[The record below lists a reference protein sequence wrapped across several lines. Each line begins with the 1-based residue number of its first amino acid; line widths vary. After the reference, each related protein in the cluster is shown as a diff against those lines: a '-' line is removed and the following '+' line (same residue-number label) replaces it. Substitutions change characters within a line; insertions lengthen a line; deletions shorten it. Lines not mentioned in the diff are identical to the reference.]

1 MKNKIKKRFIIYFLT
16 FCSIIVLIMS
26 ILGFMA
32 GKINPNGCGVCIFP
46 SLLMPAS
53 LVLAALFTV
62 CLMFLKS
69 FYFLIPLS
77 AILINFQFVIANVS
91 FGGLLNSN
99 KKNSAS
105 SVKIATYNVHGF
117 DHSSFQIPIC
127 NIADFMQK
135 NEVDILCMQ
144 EYKLHNLYNEQEIRS
159 IFGYFEEETPKN
171 DGHQISELK
180 IFSKIPILS
189 SGEIEIPN
197 SSNGAVWADILLAN
211 KDTVRIINVHLQT
224 SGLKKG
230 TYLGFF
236 ETTRRLTENSK
247 IRARQVLLIKQL
259 IDSTKCPIILAGD
272 FNDLPSSFTFK
283 TLRRDLNDSFI
294 QGGVG
299 LAGTFPSKFPF
310 MRIDNVLNSK
320 HFKCNYYRSHI
331 TDWSDHNPIIA
342 ELELKNIR

>member
-1 MKNKIKKRFIIYFLT
+1 
-16 FCSIIVLIMS
+16 MS

-32 GKINPNGCGVCIFP
+32 GKINPNDCAVCIFP
-46 SLLMPAS
+46 SLLMPAF
-53 LVLAALFTV
+53 LVLAALFAV
-62 CLMFLKS
+62 CLIFLKS
-69 FYFLIPLS
+69 HNYLIPLF

-91 FGGLLNSN
+91 FGGLLNNN
-99 KKNSAS
+99 KKPSAS

-117 DHSSFQIPIC
+117 DLSSFQIPIC

-135 NEVDILCMQ
+135 NEVDILCIQ

-171 DGHQISELK
+171 NGSQVSELK

-189 SGEIEIPN
+189 SGGIEIPN
-197 SSNGAVWADILLAN
+197 SPNGAVWADILLAN

-224 SGLKKG
+224 SGLKKR
-230 TYLGFF
+230 TYLGFS
-236 ETTRRLTENSK
+236 ETKRRLTENSK
-247 IRARQVLLIKQL
+247 MRAMQVLLIKQL
-259 IDSTKCPIILAGD
+259 IDSTRYPIILAGD

-294 QGGVG
+294 QGGIG

-310 MRIDNVLNSK
+310 MRIDNILNSK
-320 HFKCNYYRSHI
+320 HFKCNYYSSQI
-331 TDWSDHNPIIA
+331 TDWSDHNPVIA